1 MRLAMVAIVLLIS
14 FCFGAGIMHVA
25 ALNKRRRARHYGVV
39 RDITATKL
47 AGAEM
52 HVEEGGGEIDAFGAG
67 PAVFHELEVEVEED
81 DDDGYDVDSQGNSN
95 DLIADDWEDAV
106 ADDD

>member
-25 ALNKRRRARHYGVV
+25 ALHKRVRSGVV